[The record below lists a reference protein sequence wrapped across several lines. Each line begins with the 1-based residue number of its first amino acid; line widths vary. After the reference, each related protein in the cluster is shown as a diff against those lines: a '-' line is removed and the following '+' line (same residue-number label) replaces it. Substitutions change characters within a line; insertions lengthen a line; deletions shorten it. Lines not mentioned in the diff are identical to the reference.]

1 MRNTEG
7 FGLVA
12 FIVISNLIVAIS
24 AVVLLSTYL
33 GA

>member
-1 MRNTEG
+1 MRDTEG

-12 FIVISNLIVAIS
+12 FIVISNLIILLG
-24 AVVLLSTYL
+24 AVILLSIYL